1 MATIKQRGDSYKIT
15 VSCGYDLNGKQI
27 RRHLTWTPEPGMTKR
42 QIQKEL
48 DRQAVLFEEK
58 CRNGQV
64 LDGNIKFVDFAEK
77 WFTEYAE
84 KQWMVTQPCR
94 ATLSRIITKCC
105 RPCCQ
110 RR

>member
-42 QIQKEL
+42 QLQKEL

-64 LDGNIKFVDFAEK
+64 LDGNIKFAEFAEK
-77 WFTEYAE
+77 WFTDYAE
-84 KQWMVTQPCR
+84 K
-94 ATLSRIITKCC
+94 
-105 RPCCQ
+105 
-110 RR
+110 

>member
-42 QIQKEL
+42 QLQKEL

-64 LDGNIKFVDFAEK
+64 LDGNIKFADMIRRVHVDSELNLYRTAHFLL
-77 WFTEYAE
+77 
-84 KQWMVTQPCR
+84 PD
-94 ATLSRIITKCC
+94 
-105 RPCCQ
+105 P
-110 RR
+110 

>member
-1 MATIKQRGDSYKIT
+1 MATIKQRGNSYKIT

-64 LDGNIKFVDFAEK
+64 LDGNMKFAEFAEK
-77 WFTEYAE
+77 WFADYANDHCGVSVGA
-84 KQWMVTQPCR
+84 QTHTACNRTYP
-94 ATLSRIITKCC
+94 AG
-105 RPCCQ
+105 
-110 RR
+110 